1 MSDLAGVQG
10 TVPMDEY
17 EALMQFLYMA
27 PIGLA
32 ELKIDGEV
40 VMVNPLCAQ
49 LLMPLS
55 PDGGLDNLFDALRA
69 VAPDLALRVADF
81 APAQGKVCDALHLQ
95 IDSGLPGQRD
105 PQVLSLS
112 LIKLDGQ
119 RLMAVLD
126 DVSVSFKRD
135 RELRQSQAWI
145 QTIVTGISDYAL
157 LSLDHAGQ
165 VLRWNQGVRNVTGF
179 DAESTVGQ
187 SYAVFYADADRLA
200 HRVPERLTEADLG
213 GWSLEECWL
222 QRANGER
229 YWGSCLIAPLHDHQ
243 DEAPAP
249 DQPRAY
255 SLIIRD
261 ISDRRE
267 SHEALRR
274 SALCDHLTGLVNR
287 RAFFDAAAV
296 EVERCARTGQPLS
309 AVVFDADHFKQVND
323 SHGHAAGDS
332 VLRHLAA
339 GLCATFRATDIV
351 ARFGGEEFVVLL
363 PGVAVDD
370 AARVAQRLCER
381 VAGKPVLIDDLS
393 IRYTVSGGVAAM
405 GPDVEGLD
413 ALLKRADAA
422 MYAAKAQGR
431 NRVVRWS
438 DDLAGGPVADRVR
451 A

>member
-1 MSDLAGVQG
+1 MNDLSSSQG
-10 TVPMDEY
+10 SVPLDEY
-17 EALMQFLYMA
+17 EALVQFLYMT

-32 ELKIDGEV
+32 ELRIDGEV
-40 VMVNPLCAQ
+40 VMINPLCAQ

-55 PDGGLDNLFDALRA
+55 PGGGLDNLFDALRP
-69 VAPDLALRVADF
+69 VAPDLALRVAEF

-95 IDSGLPGQRD
+95 IDSGLPGRRD

-112 LIKLDGQ
+112 LIKLDAR

-126 DVSVSFKRD
+126 DVSVSFRRD

-179 DAESTVGQ
+179 DAEATVGH

-200 HRVPERLTEADLG
+200 HRVPERLTEADLS
-213 GWSLEECWL
+213 GWSLEEGWL

-229 YWGSCLIAPLHDHQ
+229 YWGSCLIAPLHGQ
-243 DEAPAP
+243 DETSGLE
-249 DQPRAY
+249 RAY

-296 EVERCARTGQPLS
+296 EMERCTRSGQAMS
-309 AVVFDADHFKQVND
+309 AVVFDADHFKTVND

-363 PGVAVDD
+363 PGVTVDEAD
-370 AARVAQRLCER
+370 RVARRLCDQ
-381 VAGKPVLIDDLS
+381 VAAQAVVFDGAT
-393 IRYTVSGGVAAM
+393 IRYTVSGGVASM
-405 GPDVEGLD
+405 EPGVERLD
-413 ALLKRADAA
+413 ALLQRADAA
-422 MYAAKAQGR
+422 MYAAKARGR
-431 NRVVRWS
+431 NQVVRWS
-438 DDLAGGPVADRVR
+438 DELARHPGAERVR